1 MTGKKEGAVATA
13 LKPDLKPKLLSVVL
27 SYDQDFVVPLYNCTT
42 VVKLKLAIT
51 LATDMLQ
58 TYNLHF

>member
-1 MTGKKEGAVATA
+1 MSVAKDMAILT
-13 LKPDLKPKLLSVVL
+13 LVP
-27 SYDQDFVVPLYNCTT
+27 SYDRVPLYNCTT
-42 VVKLKLAIT
+42 VVKLKMLIT